1 MHKILLVEDE
11 EDLATAIA
19 FHLKQQGFDVQ
30 TVHSGLTAK
39 SLLKKSEFDLILLDW
54 MLPELSGIKLV
65 QWLREKSSSPDTLVL
80 MVTAKGEL
88 ASRIKGLE
96 KGANDYMVKPF
107 SLQELTC
114 RVRQML
120 NLYDAAKNL
129 KTIHRVGE
137 LQIFLPQ
144 RKIWKNGN
152 SVELSVKEFSL
163 LQVLLN
169 NRGRCLSREDILSAV
184 WTDELSITERTV
196 DTYIKRL
203 RQKIDRE
210 GVHIQSVHGLGYIF
224 QDERNL

>member
-19 FHLKQQGFDVQ
+19 FHLKQQGFSVQ
-30 TVHSGLTAK
+30 TVHSGLAAK
-39 SLLKKSEFDLILLDW
+39 SILKKSDFDLVLLDW
-54 MLPELSGIKLV
+54 MLPELSGLKLM
-65 QWLREKSSSPDTLVL
+65 QWLREKSKAPDTLVL

-88 ASRIKGLE
+88 TSRIKGLE

-120 NLYDAAKNL
+120 SLYDAAKNL
-129 KTIHRVGE
+129 KTVYRVGN

-144 RKIWKNGN
+144 RKIWKNGKTI
-152 SVELSVKEFSL
+152 ELSGKEFLL

-169 NRGRCLSREDILSAV
+169 NRGRCLSREAILSAV
-184 WTDELSITERTV
+184 WSDELSITERTV

-203 RQKIDRE
+203 RQKIDHD
-210 GVHIQSVHGLGYIF
+210 GTYIQSIHGLGYVF

>member
-1 MHKILLVEDE
+1 MHRILLVEDE

-19 FHLKQQGFDVQ
+19 FHLKQQGFSVQ
-30 TVHSGLTAK
+30 TVHSGLAAK
-39 SLLKKSEFDLILLDW
+39 SLLKKSEYDLVLLDW
-54 MLPELSGIKLV
+54 MLPELSGLKLI
-65 QWLREKSSSPDTLVL
+65 QWLREKSQIPDTLVL

-88 ASRIKGLE
+88 SNRIKGLE

-120 NLYDAAKNL
+120 NLYDAAQNL
-129 KTIHRVGE
+129 KTVYRVGN
-137 LQIFLPQ
+137 LQVFLPQ
-144 RKIWKNGN
+144 RKIWKNGETI
-152 SVELSVKEFSL
+152 ELSGKEFL
-163 LQVLLN
+163 LLKVLLN

-184 WTDELSITERTV
+184 WKNELSITERTV

-210 GVHIQSVHGLGYIF
+210 GTHIQSVHGLGYIF